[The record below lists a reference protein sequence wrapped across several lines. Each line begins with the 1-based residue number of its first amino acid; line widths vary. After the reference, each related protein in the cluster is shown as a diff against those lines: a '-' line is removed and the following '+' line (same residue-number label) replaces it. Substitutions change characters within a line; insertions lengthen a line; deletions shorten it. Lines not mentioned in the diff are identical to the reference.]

1 MRMVAE
7 NKIMSYVRDLLGPK
21 HLTLS
26 RILIEQKNTA
36 MITTKT
42 HNTRFLE
49 GNDAIFAISEA
60 NKFVPHEKLDNIM
73 TG

>member
-1 MRMVAE
+1 M
-7 NKIMSYVRDLLGPK
+7 RDLLGPK
-21 HLTLS
+21 HLTFS
-26 RILIEQKNTA
+26 ILIEQKNTA

-49 GNDAIFAISEA
+49 GNDAIFAILEA
-60 NKFVPHEKLDNIM
+60 NKFVPHEKLDKITM